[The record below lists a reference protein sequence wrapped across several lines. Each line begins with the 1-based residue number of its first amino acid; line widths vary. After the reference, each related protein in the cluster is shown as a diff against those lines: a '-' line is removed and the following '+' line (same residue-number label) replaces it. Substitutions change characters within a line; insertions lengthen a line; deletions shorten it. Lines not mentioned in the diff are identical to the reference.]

1 MRPPAAEVLVIG
13 AGVIG
18 LTAALIMVSAGLQVH
33 IWAADPPL
41 ATASAASGAMW
52 APYPMEP
59 ADRVRIWLARTRDW
73 LVWLAGQPDAG
84 VRLVGG
90 IEATRIPLPSAWPEQ
105 PAQVRR
111 CERDELPRNFVD
123 GYRFTAPMID
133 MPVYLTYLQRR
144 LIDAGTGIEV
154 RHVESLAE
162 AAACGP
168 VVVNC
173 AGVGACRLVPDPD
186 VTPVRGQLVVVE
198 NPGLTDFFVEDT
210 GLSMQQC
217 YIYPHG
223 RTVVLGGVAA
233 PGQWSLEPDDA
244 VAAGILQ
251 RCIEVEPSLRG
262 ARIIGHRVGLRPS
275 RPQVRLAEDRIGR
288 TRLIHNYGHG
298 RAGVSLSWGCAEEVF
313 RMLSTLR
320 DDAHGGR
327 V

>member
-1 MRPPAAEVLVIG
+1 
-13 AGVIG
+13 
-18 LTAALIMVSAGLQVH
+18 
-33 IWAADPPL
+33 
-41 ATASAASGAMW
+41 
-52 APYPMEP
+52 
-59 ADRVRIWLARTRDW
+59 
-73 LVWLAGQPDAG
+73 
-84 VRLVGG
+84 
-90 IEATRIPLPSAWPEQ
+90 
-105 PAQVRR
+105 
-111 CERDELPRNFVD
+111 
-123 GYRFTAPMID
+123 MID

-144 LIDAGTGIEV
+144 LIDAGTAIEV
-154 RHVESLAE
+154 RHIESLAE
-162 AAACGP
+162 AAACAP

-173 AGVGACRLVPDPD
+173 AGVGACRLVPDRD

-251 RCIEVEPSLRG
+251 RCIEVEPRLRG

-275 RPQVRLAEDRIGR
+275 RPQVRLVEDRIGR

-320 DDAHGGR
+320 DDAHGGQ